1 MADSYVGYAP
11 ADRVSLPL
19 AAVAVGNLNTSG
31 TASSSTFLRGDMAW
45 TALTGDIEGVT
56 AGTGLSGG
64 GTSGTVTL
72 SVDAAQTQITSLGT
86 IASLVATTADI
97 NGGTFD
103 GIVGGTTP
111 ADGSFTTLSTSGVAT
126 LSSMNGVVGSATP
139 AAGTFTQVDITGQGD
154 LRLQDTTGGEHV
166 AIQAS
171 GTTTTYT
178 LTLPA
183 AVATVSGQ
191 ALTSTTGGVASWTTI
206 TTDTSGAWTSGTATT
221 GKALVMGF

>member
-11 ADRVSLPL
+11 ASRISIGPGAVTVAGL
-19 AAVAVGNLNTSG
+19 ATSG

-45 TALTGDIEGVT
+45 AAPDGDIQGVT

-72 SVDAAQTQITSLGT
+72 NVDAAQTQITSLGT
-86 IASLVATTADI
+86 IGSLVATTADI

-126 LSSMNGVVGSATP
+126 LASMNGIIGSATP
-139 AAGTFTQVDITGQGD
+139 AAVTATQVDITAQGD
-154 LRLQDTTGGEHV
+154 LRLQDTTGGEYV
-166 AIQAS
+166 ALQAP
-171 GTTTTYT
+171 GTVSASWT

-183 AVATVSGQ
+183 DDGTTSQFLQTNGSGVTTWATV
-191 ALTSTTGGVASWTTI
+191 TTN
-206 TTDTSGAWTSGTATT
+206 TSGAWTSGTSTT